1 MHKVY
6 ISEFIKQVQSKGNH
20 KVQCSKFKV
29 QSKSNMRELIKEI
42 WSTSKRN
49 KLRTSLTG
57 FAVAWG
63 IFMLI
68 FLLGAGNGLI
78 NAQLQQSTRF
88 LANSMRVF
96 PGETSKA
103 YKGLKEGRSITL
115 NDRDILISNQTYGQ
129 YVDDVGGRLEQYN
142 VNINYGDN
150 YVASQSL
157 VGVAPT
163 HPKIDKTEL
172 IAGRFINEI
181 DMKDQR
187 KNVVLSRSQAKELS
201 KDYRSLVGKNVKISN
216 LNFQVVGIYKD
227 DESRNNTDA
236 FIAYSTI
243 KTIYA
248 KGDDAGSL
256 EFTIKNLKTQEDNEQ
271 FEKNYR
277 ASINNNHQAAP
288 DDDRTIWLW
297 NRYMDNIQMN
307 QGIAIMQTALWIVG
321 LFTLLSGIVG
331 VSNIMLITV
340 KERTREFGVRKAIGA
355 KPWSILKLI
364 ITESIIITSFFGYIG
379 MVCGVAANEIMD
391 ATIGHT
397 TVDTGLFK
405 AAMFV
410 NPTVGLGTCI
420 GATIAIVIAGT
431 IAGLIPAI
439 KAARIRP
446 IEALR
451 AE

>member
-1 MHKVY
+1 
-6 ISEFIKQVQSKGNH
+6 
-20 KVQCSKFKV
+20 
-29 QSKSNMRELIKEI
+29 MRELIKEI

-115 NDRDILISNQTYGQ
+115 NDKDILISNKTYGQ

-142 VNINYGDN
+142 LNINYGDN

-181 DMKDQR
+181 DMKEQR
-187 KNVVLSRSQAKELS
+187 KNVVLSRSQAKELC

-227 DESRNNTDA
+227 DESRNNTEA

-256 EFTIKNLKTQEDNEQ
+256 EFTIKNLKTKEDNEQ

-288 DDDRTIWLW
+288 DDERTIWLW

-410 NPTVGLGTCI
+410 NPTVGIGTCI
-420 GATIAIVIAGT
+420 GATITIVIAGT
-431 IAGLIPAI
+431 IAGVIPAI

>member
-1 MHKVY
+1 MHMNSSLFTLHSSLL
-6 ISEFIKQVQSKGNH
+6 SEV
-20 KVQCSKFKV
+20 
-29 QSKSNMRELIKEI
+29 

-115 NDRDILISNQTYGQ
+115 NDKDILISNKTYGQ

-150 YVASQSL
+150 YVANQSL

-181 DMKDQR
+181 DMKEQR
-187 KNVVLSRSQAKELS
+187 KNVVLSRSQAKELC

-227 DESRNNTDA
+227 DESRNNTEA

-256 EFTIKNLKTQEDNEQ
+256 EFTIKNLKTREDNKQ

-288 DDDRTIWLW
+288 DDERTIWLW

-397 TVDTGLFK
+397 TIDTGLFK

-410 NPTVGLGTCI
+410 NPTVGIGTCI
-420 GATIAIVIAGT
+420 GATITIVIAGT

>member
-1 MHKVY
+1 
-6 ISEFIKQVQSKGNH
+6 
-20 KVQCSKFKV
+20 
-29 QSKSNMRELIKEI
+29 MRELIKEI

-115 NDRDILISNQTYGQ
+115 NDKDILISNKTYGQ

-181 DMKDQR
+181 DMKEQR
-187 KNVVLSRSQAKELS
+187 KNVVLSRSQAKELC

-227 DESRNNTDA
+227 DESRNNTEA
-236 FIAYSTI
+236 FTAYSTVKI
-243 KTIYA
+243 IYA

-410 NPTVGLGTCI
+410 NPTVGIGTCI

>member
-1 MHKVY
+1 MNSSLFTLHSSLL
-6 ISEFIKQVQSKGNH
+6 SEV
-20 KVQCSKFKV
+20 
-29 QSKSNMRELIKEI
+29 

-115 NDRDILISNQTYGQ
+115 NDRDILISNKTYGQ

-181 DMKDQR
+181 DMKEQR
-187 KNVVLSRSQAKELS
+187 KNVVLSRSQAKELC

-227 DESRNNTDA
+227 DESRNNTEA

-256 EFTIKNLKTQEDNEQ
+256 EFTIKNLKTREDNKQ

-288 DDDRTIWLW
+288 DDERTIWLW

-410 NPTVGLGTCI
+410 NPTVGIGTCI
-420 GATIAIVIAGT
+420 GATITIVIAGT
-431 IAGLIPAI
+431 IAGVIPAI

>member
-1 MHKVY
+1 
-6 ISEFIKQVQSKGNH
+6 
-20 KVQCSKFKV
+20 
-29 QSKSNMRELIKEI
+29 MRELIKEI

-78 NAQLQQSTRF
+78 NAQLQQSDRF
-88 LANSMRVF
+88 LANSMMVF
-96 PGETSKA
+96 GGQTSKA
-103 YKGLKEGRSITL
+103 YNGLKEGRSIDL
-115 NDRDILISNQTYGQ
+115 NDKDMLITGKTFGHL
-129 YVDDVGGRLEQYN
+129 VGDVGGQLQQNN

-150 YVASQSL
+150 YVAAQTL
-157 VGVAPT
+157 TGVFPSHT
-163 HPKIDKTEL
+163 KIDKTEM
-172 IAGRFINEI
+172 IVGRFINDI
-181 DMKDQR
+181 DQKQR
-187 KNVVLSRSQAKELS
+187 RKVLVLSKGQAKELCN
-201 KDYRSLVGKNVKISN
+201 DYRALVGKTVKVSD
-216 LNFQVVGIYKD
+216 LAFKVVGIYKD
-227 DESRNNTDA
+227 DESRNNNEA
-236 FIAYSTI
+236 FSAFSTV

-248 KGDDAGSL
+248 KGDDAGNI
-256 EFTIKNLKTQEDNEQ
+256 EFTLKNLKTEEQNET

-277 ASINNNHQAAP
+277 ASINSNHQAAP
-288 DDDRTIWLW
+288 DDDRSIWLW

-307 QGIAIMQTALWIVG
+307 KGIAIIQTALWIVG

-410 NPTVGLGTCI
+410 NPTVGIGTCI
-420 GATIAIVIAGT
+420 GATITIVIAGT
-431 IAGLIPAI
+431 IAGLIPAV

>member
-1 MHKVY
+1 
-6 ISEFIKQVQSKGNH
+6 
-20 KVQCSKFKV
+20 
-29 QSKSNMRELIKEI
+29 MRELIKEI

-88 LANSMRVF
+88 LANSMRVY

-115 NDRDILISNQTYGQ
+115 NDKDILISNQTYGQ
-129 YVDDVGGRLEQYN
+129 YVDDVGGRLEQNN

-163 HPKIDKTEL
+163 HPKIDKTEM

-181 DMKDQR
+181 DMKEQR
-187 KNVVLSRSQAKELS
+187 KNVVLSRSQAKELC

-227 DESRNNTDA
+227 DESRNNTEA

-256 EFTIKNLKTQEDNEQ
+256 EFTIKNLKTKEDNEQ

>member
-1 MHKVY
+1 
-6 ISEFIKQVQSKGNH
+6 
-20 KVQCSKFKV
+20 
-29 QSKSNMRELIKEI
+29 MRELIKEI

-115 NDRDILISNQTYGQ
+115 NDKDILISNKTYGQ

-181 DMKDQR
+181 DMKEQR

-201 KDYRSLVGKNVKISN
+201 KDYRSLVGRNVKISN

-227 DESRNNTDA
+227 DESRNNTEA

-256 EFTIKNLKTQEDNEQ
+256 EFTIKNLKTKEDNEQ

-288 DDDRTIWLW
+288 DDERTIWLW
-297 NRYMDNIQMN
+297 NRYVDNIQMN

-331 VSNIMLITV
+331 VSTIMLITV

-410 NPTVGLGTCI
+410 NPTVGIGTCI
-420 GATIAIVIAGT
+420 GATITIVIAGT

>member
-1 MHKVY
+1 
-6 ISEFIKQVQSKGNH
+6 
-20 KVQCSKFKV
+20 
-29 QSKSNMRELIKEI
+29 MRELIKEI

-115 NDRDILISNQTYGQ
+115 NDKDILISNQTYGQ

-163 HPKIDKTEL
+163 HPKIDKTEM

-187 KNVVLSRSQAKELS
+187 KNVVLSRSQTKELC

-227 DESRNNTDA
+227 DESRNNTEA

-256 EFTIKNLKTQEDNEQ
+256 EFTIKNLKTREDNKQ

-288 DDDRTIWLW
+288 DDERTIWLW

-410 NPTVGLGTCI
+410 NPTVGIGTCI

>member
-1 MHKVY
+1 
-6 ISEFIKQVQSKGNH
+6 
-20 KVQCSKFKV
+20 
-29 QSKSNMRELIKEI
+29 MRELIKEI

-115 NDRDILISNQTYGQ
+115 NDKDILISNKTYGQ

-163 HPKIDKTEL
+163 HPKIDKTEM

-181 DMKDQR
+181 DMKEQR
-187 KNVVLSRSQAKELS
+187 KNVVLSRSQAKELC

-256 EFTIKNLKTQEDNEQ
+256 EFTIKNLKTKEDNKQ

-420 GATIAIVIAGT
+420 GATITIVIAGT

>member
-1 MHKVY
+1 MHMNSSLFTLHSSLL
-6 ISEFIKQVQSKGNH
+6 SEV
-20 KVQCSKFKV
+20 
-29 QSKSNMRELIKEI
+29 

-115 NDRDILISNQTYGQ
+115 NDKDILISNKTYGQ
-129 YVDDVGGRLEQYN
+129 HVDDVGGRLEQYN

-181 DMKDQR
+181 DMKEQR
-187 KNVVLSRSQAKELS
+187 KNVVLSRSQAKELC

-227 DESRNNTDA
+227 DESRNNTEA

-256 EFTIKNLKTQEDNEQ
+256 EFTIKNLKTREDNKQ

-288 DDDRTIWLW
+288 DDERTIWLW

-410 NPTVGLGTCI
+410 NPTVGIGTCI
-420 GATIAIVIAGT
+420 GATITIVIAGT

>member
-1 MHKVY
+1 
-6 ISEFIKQVQSKGNH
+6 
-20 KVQCSKFKV
+20 
-29 QSKSNMRELIKEI
+29 MRELIKEI

-63 IFMLI
+63 IFMLV
-68 FLLGAGNGLI
+68 FRLGAGNGLI

-187 KNVVLSRSQAKELS
+187 KNVVLSRSQAKELC

-227 DESRNNTDA
+227 DESRNNTEA

-420 GATIAIVIAGT
+420 GATITIVIAGT

>member
-1 MHKVY
+1 
-6 ISEFIKQVQSKGNH
+6 
-20 KVQCSKFKV
+20 
-29 QSKSNMRELIKEI
+29 MRELIKEI

-115 NDRDILISNQTYGQ
+115 NDRDILISNETYGQ

-163 HPKIDKTEL
+163 HPKIDKTEM

-181 DMKDQR
+181 DMKEQR
-187 KNVVLSRSQAKELS
+187 KNVVLSRSQAKKLS

>member
-1 MHKVY
+1 
-6 ISEFIKQVQSKGNH
+6 
-20 KVQCSKFKV
+20 
-29 QSKSNMRELIKEI
+29 MRELIKEI

-115 NDRDILISNQTYGQ
+115 NDKDILISNKTYGQ

-181 DMKDQR
+181 DMKEQR
-187 KNVVLSRSQAKELS
+187 KNVVLSRSQAKELC

-227 DESRNNTDA
+227 DESRNNTEA

-256 EFTIKNLKTQEDNEQ
+256 EFTIKNLKTREDNKQ

-288 DDDRTIWLW
+288 DDERTIWLW

-410 NPTVGLGTCI
+410 NPTVGIGTCI
-420 GATIAIVIAGT
+420 GATITIVIAGT
-431 IAGLIPAI
+431 IAGVIPAI
-439 KAARIRP
+439 KAAKIRP

>member
-187 KNVVLSRSQAKELS
+187 KNVVLSRSQAKELC
-201 KDYRSLVGKNVKISN
+201 KDYSSLVGKNVKISN

-227 DESRNNTDA
+227 DESRNNTEA

>member
-115 NDRDILISNQTYGQ
+115 NDKDILISNKTYGQ

-181 DMKDQR
+181 DMKEQR

-227 DESRNNTDA
+227 DESRNNTEA

-256 EFTIKNLKTQEDNEQ
+256 EFTIKNLKTKEDNEQ

-288 DDDRTIWLW
+288 DDERTIWLW

-397 TVDTGLFK
+397 TIDTGLFK

-410 NPTVGLGTCI
+410 NPTVGIGTCI
-420 GATIAIVIAGT
+420 GATITIVIAGT

>member
-1 MHKVY
+1 
-6 ISEFIKQVQSKGNH
+6 
-20 KVQCSKFKV
+20 
-29 QSKSNMRELIKEI
+29 MRELIKEI

-115 NDRDILISNQTYGQ
+115 NDKDILISNKTYGQ

-163 HPKIDKTEL
+163 HPKIDKTEM

-181 DMKDQR
+181 DMKEQR
-187 KNVVLSRSQAKELS
+187 KNVVLSRNQAKELC

-227 DESRNNTDA
+227 DESRNNTEA

>member
-1 MHKVY
+1 MNSSLFTLHSSLL
-6 ISEFIKQVQSKGNH
+6 SEV
-20 KVQCSKFKV
+20 
-29 QSKSNMRELIKEI
+29 

-115 NDRDILISNQTYGQ
+115 NDKDILISNKTYGQ

-181 DMKDQR
+181 DMKEQR
-187 KNVVLSRSQAKELS
+187 KNVVLSRSQAKELC

-227 DESRNNTDA
+227 DESRNNTEA

-410 NPTVGLGTCI
+410 NPTVGIGTCI
-420 GATIAIVIAGT
+420 GATITIVIAGT

-446 IEALR
+446 IETLR

>member
-1 MHKVY
+1 MHMNSSLFTLHSSLL
-6 ISEFIKQVQSKGNH
+6 SEV
-20 KVQCSKFKV
+20 
-29 QSKSNMRELIKEI
+29 

-115 NDRDILISNQTYGQ
+115 NDKDILISNKTYGQ

-181 DMKDQR
+181 DMKEQR
-187 KNVVLSRSQAKELS
+187 KNVVLSRSQAKELC

-227 DESRNNTDA
+227 DESRNNTEA

-256 EFTIKNLKTQEDNEQ
+256 EFTIKNLKTREDNKQ

-288 DDDRTIWLW
+288 DDERTIWLW

-397 TVDTGLFK
+397 TIDTGLFK

-420 GATIAIVIAGT
+420 GATITIVIAGT

>member
-1 MHKVY
+1 MHMNSSLFTLHSSLL
-6 ISEFIKQVQSKGNH
+6 SEV
-20 KVQCSKFKV
+20 
-29 QSKSNMRELIKEI
+29 

-181 DMKDQR
+181 DMKEQR
-187 KNVVLSRSQAKELS
+187 KNVVLSRSQAKELC

-420 GATIAIVIAGT
+420 GATIAIIIAGT

>member
-1 MHKVY
+1 
-6 ISEFIKQVQSKGNH
+6 
-20 KVQCSKFKV
+20 
-29 QSKSNMRELIKEI
+29 MRELIKEI

-115 NDRDILISNQTYGQ
+115 NDKDILISNKTYGQ

-181 DMKDQR
+181 DMKEQR

-227 DESRNNTDA
+227 DESRNNTEA

-256 EFTIKNLKTQEDNEQ
+256 EFTIKNLKTKEDNKQ

-288 DDDRTIWLW
+288 DDERTIWLW

-397 TVDTGLFK
+397 TIDTGLFK

-410 NPTVGLGTCI
+410 NPTVGISTCI
-420 GATIAIVIAGT
+420 GATITIVIAGT

>member
-1 MHKVY
+1 
-6 ISEFIKQVQSKGNH
+6 
-20 KVQCSKFKV
+20 
-29 QSKSNMRELIKEI
+29 MRELIKEI

-187 KNVVLSRSQAKELS
+187 KNVVLSRSQAKELC

-227 DESRNNTDA
+227 DESRNNTEA

-364 ITESIIITSFFGYIG
+364 ITESIIITSIFGYIG

-410 NPTVGLGTCI
+410 NPTVGIGTCI
-420 GATIAIVIAGT
+420 AATITIVIAGT

>member
-1 MHKVY
+1 
-6 ISEFIKQVQSKGNH
+6 
-20 KVQCSKFKV
+20 
-29 QSKSNMRELIKEI
+29 MRELIKEI
-42 WSTSKRN
+42 WNTSKRN

-115 NDRDILISNQTYGQ
+115 NDKDILISNKTYGQ

-163 HPKIDKTEL
+163 HPKIDKTEM

-181 DMKDQR
+181 DMKEQR
-187 KNVVLSRSQAKELS
+187 KNVVLSRSQAKELC

-227 DESRNNTDA
+227 DESRNNTEA
-236 FIAYSTI
+236 FIAYSTVKI
-243 KTIYA
+243 IYA

-256 EFTIKNLKTQEDNEQ
+256 EFTIKNLKTREDNQQ

-288 DDDRTIWLW
+288 DDERTIWLW

-420 GATIAIVIAGT
+420 GATITIVIAGT

>member
-1 MHKVY
+1 MNSSLYTLH
-6 ISEFIKQVQSKGNH
+6 SSLL
-20 KVQCSKFKV
+20 S
-29 QSKSNMRELIKEI
+29 EI

-187 KNVVLSRSQAKELS
+187 KNVVLSRSQAKELC

-227 DESRNNTDA
+227 DESRNNTEA

-420 GATIAIVIAGT
+420 GATITIVIAGT

>member
-1 MHKVY
+1 
-6 ISEFIKQVQSKGNH
+6 
-20 KVQCSKFKV
+20 
-29 QSKSNMRELIKEI
+29 MRELIKEI

-115 NDRDILISNQTYGQ
+115 NDKDILISNKTYGQ

-181 DMKDQR
+181 DMKEQR

-201 KDYRSLVGKNVKISN
+201 KDYRSLVDKNVKISN

-227 DESRNNTDA
+227 DESRNNTEA

-256 EFTIKNLKTQEDNEQ
+256 EFTIKNLKTKEDNKQ

-288 DDDRTIWLW
+288 DDERTIWLW

-397 TVDTGLFK
+397 TIDTGLFK

-410 NPTVGLGTCI
+410 NPTVGIGTCI
-420 GATIAIVIAGT
+420 GATITIVIAGT

>member
-1 MHKVY
+1 MHMNSSLFTLHSSLL
-6 ISEFIKQVQSKGNH
+6 SEV
-20 KVQCSKFKV
+20 
-29 QSKSNMRELIKEI
+29 

-115 NDRDILISNQTYGQ
+115 NDKDILISNKTYGQ

-181 DMKDQR
+181 DMKEQR
-187 KNVVLSRSQAKELS
+187 KNVVLSRSQAKELC

-236 FIAYSTI
+236 FTAYSTVKI
-243 KTIYA
+243 IYA

-256 EFTIKNLKTQEDNEQ
+256 EFTIKNLKTKEDNKQ

-288 DDDRTIWLW
+288 DDERTIWLW

>member
-1 MHKVY
+1 
-6 ISEFIKQVQSKGNH
+6 
-20 KVQCSKFKV
+20 
-29 QSKSNMRELIKEI
+29 MRELIKEI

-115 NDRDILISNQTYGQ
+115 NDRDILISNKTYGQ

-181 DMKDQR
+181 DMKEQR
-187 KNVVLSRSQAKELS
+187 KNVVLSRSQAKELC
-201 KDYRSLVGKNVKISN
+201 KDYHSLVGKNVKISN

-227 DESRNNTDA
+227 DESRNNTEA

-256 EFTIKNLKTQEDNEQ
+256 EFTIKNLKTQEDNKQ

-420 GATIAIVIAGT
+420 GTTIAIVIAGT

>member
-1 MHKVY
+1 
-6 ISEFIKQVQSKGNH
+6 
-20 KVQCSKFKV
+20 
-29 QSKSNMRELIKEI
+29 MRELIKEI

-96 PGETSKA
+96 PGETTKA

-187 KNVVLSRSQAKELS
+187 KNVVLSRSQAKELC

-227 DESRNNTDA
+227 DESRNNTEA

-397 TVDTGLFK
+397 TIDTGLFK

-410 NPTVGLGTCI
+410 NPTVGIGTCI

>member
-1 MHKVY
+1 
-6 ISEFIKQVQSKGNH
+6 
-20 KVQCSKFKV
+20 
-29 QSKSNMRELIKEI
+29 MRELIKEI

-115 NDRDILISNQTYGQ
+115 NDKDILISNKTYGQ

-142 VNINYGDN
+142 VNINYSDN

-181 DMKDQR
+181 DMKEQR
-187 KNVVLSRSQAKELS
+187 KNVVLSRSQAKELC

-227 DESRNNTDA
+227 DESRNNTEA
-236 FIAYSTI
+236 FIAYSTVKI
-243 KTIYA
+243 IYA

-256 EFTIKNLKTQEDNEQ
+256 EFTIKNLKTREDNKQ

-288 DDDRTIWLW
+288 DDERTIWLW

-420 GATIAIVIAGT
+420 GATITIVIAGT

>member
-1 MHKVY
+1 MH
-6 ISEFIKQVQSKGNH
+6 INSSRFALHSSLLSEV
-20 KVQCSKFKV
+20 
-29 QSKSNMRELIKEI
+29 

-49 KLRTSLTG
+49 KLRTTLTG

-129 YVDDVGGRLEQYN
+129 YVDDVGGRLEQNN

-187 KNVVLSRSQAKELS
+187 KNVVLSRSQAKELC

-420 GATIAIVIAGT
+420 GATITIVIAGT

>member
-1 MHKVY
+1 
-6 ISEFIKQVQSKGNH
+6 
-20 KVQCSKFKV
+20 
-29 QSKSNMRELIKEI
+29 MRELIKEI

-96 PGETSKA
+96 PGETCKA

-115 NDRDILISNQTYGQ
+115 NDKDILISNKTYGQ

-181 DMKDQR
+181 DMKEQR

-227 DESRNNTDA
+227 DESRNNTEA

-256 EFTIKNLKTQEDNEQ
+256 EFTIKNLKTKEDNEQ

-288 DDDRTIWLW
+288 DDERTIWLW

-410 NPTVGLGTCI
+410 NPTVGIGTCI
-420 GATIAIVIAGT
+420 GATITIVIAGT

>member
-1 MHKVY
+1 
-6 ISEFIKQVQSKGNH
+6 
-20 KVQCSKFKV
+20 
-29 QSKSNMRELIKEI
+29 MRELIKEI

-115 NDRDILISNQTYGQ
+115 NDKDILISNQTYGQ
-129 YVDDVGGRLEQYN
+129 YVDDVGGRLEQNN

-181 DMKDQR
+181 DMKEQR
-187 KNVVLSRSQAKELS
+187 KNVVLSRSQAKELC

-227 DESRNNTDA
+227 DESRNNTEA

>member
-1 MHKVY
+1 
-6 ISEFIKQVQSKGNH
+6 
-20 KVQCSKFKV
+20 
-29 QSKSNMRELIKEI
+29 MRELIKEI

-78 NAQLQQSTRF
+78 NAQLQQSDRF
-88 LANSMRVF
+88 LANSMMVF
-96 PGETSKA
+96 GGQTSKA
-103 YKGLKEGRSITL
+103 YNGLKEGRSIDL
-115 NDRDILISNQTYGQ
+115 NDKDMLITGKTFGHL
-129 YVDDVGGRLEQYN
+129 VGDVGGQLQQNN

-150 YVASQSL
+150 YVAAQTL
-157 VGVAPT
+157 TGVFPSHT
-163 HPKIDKTEL
+163 KIDKTEM
-172 IAGRFINEI
+172 IVGRFINDI
-181 DMKDQR
+181 DQKQR
-187 KNVVLSRSQAKELS
+187 RKVLVLSKGQAKELCN
-201 KDYRSLVGKNVKISN
+201 DYRALVGKTVKVSD
-216 LNFQVVGIYKD
+216 LAFKVVGIYKD
-227 DESRNNTDA
+227 DESRNNDEA
-236 FIAYSTI
+236 FSAFSTV

-248 KGDDAGSL
+248 KGDDAGNI
-256 EFTIKNLKTQEDNEQ
+256 EFTLKNLKTEEQNET

-288 DDDRTIWLW
+288 DDDRSIWLW

-307 QGIAIMQTALWIVG
+307 KGIAIIQTALWIVG

-410 NPTVGLGTCI
+410 NPTVGIGTCI
-420 GATIAIVIAGT
+420 GATITIVIAGT
-431 IAGLIPAI
+431 IAGLIPAV

>member
-1 MHKVY
+1 
-6 ISEFIKQVQSKGNH
+6 
-20 KVQCSKFKV
+20 
-29 QSKSNMRELIKEI
+29 MRELIKEI

-103 YKGLKEGRSITL
+103 YKGLKEGRSIML
-115 NDRDILISNQTYGQ
+115 NDKDILISNKTYGQ

-172 IAGRFINEI
+172 IAGRFINET
-181 DMKDQR
+181 DMKEQR
-187 KNVVLSRSQAKELS
+187 KNVVLSRSQAKELC

-227 DESRNNTDA
+227 DESRNNTEA

-256 EFTIKNLKTQEDNEQ
+256 EFTIKNLKTKEDNEQ

-288 DDDRTIWLW
+288 DDERTIWLW

-410 NPTVGLGTCI
+410 NPTVGIGTCI
-420 GATIAIVIAGT
+420 GATITIVIAGT

>member
-1 MHKVY
+1 
-6 ISEFIKQVQSKGNH
+6 
-20 KVQCSKFKV
+20 
-29 QSKSNMRELIKEI
+29 MRELIKEI

-115 NDRDILISNQTYGQ
+115 NDKDILISNKTYGQ

-181 DMKDQR
+181 DMKEQR

-201 KDYRSLVGKNVKISN
+201 KDYRSLVSKNVKISN

-227 DESRNNTDA
+227 DESRNNTEA

-288 DDDRTIWLW
+288 DDERTIWLW

-397 TVDTGLFK
+397 TIDTGLFK

-420 GATIAIVIAGT
+420 GATITIVIAGT
-431 IAGLIPAI
+431 IAGVIPAI

>member
-1 MHKVY
+1 
-6 ISEFIKQVQSKGNH
+6 
-20 KVQCSKFKV
+20 
-29 QSKSNMRELIKEI
+29 MRELIKEI

-115 NDRDILISNQTYGQ
+115 NDKDILISNQTYGQ

-181 DMKDQR
+181 DMKEQR
-187 KNVVLSRSQAKELS
+187 KNVVLSRSQAKELC

-227 DESRNNTDA
+227 DESRNNTEA

-256 EFTIKNLKTQEDNEQ
+256 EFTIKNLKTKEDNKQ

-410 NPTVGLGTCI
+410 NPTVGIGTCI
-420 GATIAIVIAGT
+420 GATITIVIAGT